1 MRKSLATTVIA
12 FVACTLRSVGL
23 LGLVTAMAIA
33 MACGD
38 SGVSNPAAPSATGP
52 SGISPTSAG
61 DGESLLVSLG
71 QEKTTICHRHP
82 QTGAF
87 TPVSL
92 PATVIDAHLAHGDGR
107 VGDSVPGRDG
117 TIFDEMCVP
126 TQGLLP
132 GDTLEIRFYLPG
144 PPDQLMY
151 PNGVLADVDIFHASI
166 SNTSQL
172 LILSPV
178 VSHTA
183 ELFDGSVSL
192 GTITN
197 TFGGASTGY
206 ANLEAGNWKSPS
218 SLFYSGSPE
227 RDLVID
233 FSSFVDGSIDGRL
246 QFQIASGS
254 MLVDIDTLLP
264 SFAIGLG
271 FRGTWG
277 ITNVQPVISQIS
289 IIPKP

>member
-1 MRKSLATTVIA
+1 M
-12 FVACTLRSVGL
+12 
-23 LGLVTAMAIA
+23 
-33 MACGD
+33 
-38 SGVSNPAAPSATGP
+38 
-52 SGISPTSAG
+52 
-61 DGESLLVSLG
+61 
-71 QEKTTICHRHP
+71 
-82 QTGAF
+82 
-87 TPVSL
+87 
-92 PATVIDAHLAHGDGR
+92 
-107 VGDSVPGRDG
+107 
-117 TIFDEMCVP
+117 IFDEMCVP
-126 TQGLLP
+126 TQAGPITFLP

-218 SLFYSGSPE
+218 SLFDSGSPG

-264 SFAIGLG
+264 FFNIGLG
-271 FRGTWG
+271 FGGTWG

-289 IIPKP
+289 IIPQP

>member
-1 MRKSLATTVIA
+1 MRTSRAITLTA
-12 FVACTLRSVGL
+12 FVAYTLRSVGL
-23 LGLVTAMAIA
+23 LGLVTA

-61 DGESLLVSLG
+61 VGESLRGSLG
-71 QEKTTICHRHP
+71 QEKTTICHRDP
-82 QTGAF
+82 QTGTFMPA
-87 TPVSL
+87 SL
-92 PATVIDAHLAHGDGR
+92 PATAIDAHLAHGDRR
-107 VGDSVPGRDG
+107 VGDPVPGRDG

-126 TQGLLP
+126 TQAGPITFLP
-132 GDTLEIRFYLPG
+132 GDILKIRFYLPG

-183 ELFDGSVSL
+183 ELFSGSVSL

-218 SLFYSGSPE
+218 SLFDSGSSE
-227 RDLVID
+227 RI
-233 FSSFVDGSIDGRL
+233 
-246 QFQIASGS
+246 
-254 MLVDIDTLLP
+254 
-264 SFAIGLG
+264 
-271 FRGTWG
+271 W
-277 ITNVQPVISQIS
+277 
-289 IIPKP
+289 